1 MRKNLIAMSAAT
13 LVAGLGLAGGAAA
26 NVLPDNGV
34 STTTATN
41 ANAETVQN
49 GGIGHQLI
57 VPYYNVQGGNA
68 TLFNIVNTD
77 LVNGKAVK
85 VRFRGASN
93 SDDVFDFQLYLSP
106 GDMWATTLTKAAD
119 GTATLNTID
128 KSCTLPNLINGQ
140 PFVTARL
147 PSFLTATQKSQ
158 QTREGYIE
166 IFNMADIPP
175 VLADVTGAGV
185 LGAGPGVAPF
195 GAPTVTANPLFTA
208 IKHVNGVPPGC
219 GSAAMNALAADPAS
233 TAAAYALGFRSPST
247 GLFANFTIINVPKSG
262 AETGE
267 AVSIAATLATN
278 GPNARGNIVF
288 FPQVAGTNAT
298 PDSFTADPALK
309 TIAGTATGVTT
320 GTAANTAY
328 PGGVPLVAISQFD
341 LPDLSTPYLVL
352 PAYPPAAT
360 DPLAQAENLTRSLAV
375 VNVINEFITD
385 PVIAANTDWVLSLP
399 TRRYSVALDY
409 RVNPVTNAQR
419 AYSKFPNR
427 DYFDATNTPVALSV
441 ATGMPQIC
449 VNTQSTVY
457 FDREESTFVGSSFVI
472 SPNPPAAVFSLC
484 GEANVLTFNSPFGA
498 SVLGAEISSA
508 NAPVPNNVTVG
519 WAIINTPG
527 LLTGLGAG
535 FNAPSPGGNG
545 LPILGK
551 AYVTAKNNAVLAGF
565 TTNFGGSYEH
575 RYQRPTAP

>member
-26 NVLPDNGV
+26 NVLFDNSV
-34 STTTATN
+34 ATPTN
-41 ANAETVQN
+41 ATAETVQN

-57 VPYYNVQGGNA
+57 IPYYNVQGGNA

-106 GDMWATTLTKAAD
+106 GDVWATTLTKAAD

-147 PSFLTATQKSQ
+147 PSFLTAAQKSQ

-175 VLADVTGAGV
+175 LAQDAAGV
-185 LGAGPGVAPF
+185 NVVPA
-195 GAPTVTANPLFTA
+195 TANPLFTA
-208 IKHVNGVPPGC
+208 IKHQNGIPPGC
-219 GSAAMNALAADPAS
+219 SSAAMNALAADPADI
-233 TAAAYALGFRSPST
+233 AAARALGFRSPST
-247 GLFANFTIINVPKSG
+247 GLFSNFTIINVPKSG

-267 AVSIAATLATN
+267 AVSIAATVGVN
-278 GPNARGNIVF
+278 GANGRGNIVF

-298 PDSFTADPALK
+298 PDFFTADPALK
-309 TIAGTATGVTT
+309 TILGTATGVTT

-352 PAYPPAAT
+352 PVYPPAAT

-419 AYSKFPNR
+419 AYTKFPNR
-427 DYFDATNTPVALSV
+427 DYFDATNTPVALSA

-535 FNAPSPGGNG
+535 VNAPSPGGNG

-551 AYVTAKNNAVLAGF
+551 AYVTAKNNAVQAGF